1 MLNIS
6 PFIFYH
12 SVTLDRVSTP
22 LQNRLILTTRPNI
35 IWLQKVSNTPF
46 TFPGF
51 VNFQSQNDFLSVCE
65 SAPFTD
71 WPCPINS
78 FYAFQPNS
86 WSVLHPRIW
95 EKVKWK
101 NKRWWQRC
109 GVEVW
114 KFCQR
119 LHLSSNCWDGSSE
132 AGSPWSSFRFSLFH
146 TFTQAGLSLK
156 VRPSMLQIMI
166 LWFKIQ

>member
-35 IWLQKVSNTPF
+35 IWLQKVSIHISRFCKLSKSKWFPF
-46 TFPGF
+46 
-51 VNFQSQNDFLSVCE
+51 SV
-65 SAPFTD
+65 
-71 WPCPINS
+71 WVCPLHWLTLPHQLLL
-78 FYAFQPNS
+78 AFHPNS
-86 WSVLHPRIW
+86 WLVLHPRIW